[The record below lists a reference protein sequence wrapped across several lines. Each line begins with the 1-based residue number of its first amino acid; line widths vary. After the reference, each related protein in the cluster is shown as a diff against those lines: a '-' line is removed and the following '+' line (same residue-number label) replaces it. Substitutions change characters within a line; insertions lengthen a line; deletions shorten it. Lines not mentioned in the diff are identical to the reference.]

1 MLNSNEDKKF
11 QSLVDSVRQMMS
23 NEEESISEDKPK
35 QQLTPLT
42 EDDGGDGGDSGYSWA
57 DYWAIIKTMAPI
69 IGNIITDRI
78 NRERELQLLNAQCD
92 QGIAGA
98 CRAANDLACEMGLQ
112 WCETEEEFCES
123 HPNDPACAPDEE
135 EDVKPELEIPPRTP
149 TIDPEGGPVPDWGV

>member
-57 DYWAIIKTMAPI
+57 DYWGIIKTIGPI
-69 IGNIITDRI
+69 VVDIITDRI
-78 NRERELQLLNAQCD
+78 NLERELSVAQSACRN
-92 QGIAGA
+92 GMPGA
-98 CRAANDLACEMGLQ
+98 CHEANEICCMLGYGCCEDDY
-112 WCETEEEFCES
+112 CDT
-123 HPNDPACAPDEE
+123 HPDDPACAPDEE
-135 EDVKPELEIPPRTP
+135 EDVKPELEIIPRTP
-149 TIDPEGGPVPDWGV
+149 TIDPEGVPVPDWGV